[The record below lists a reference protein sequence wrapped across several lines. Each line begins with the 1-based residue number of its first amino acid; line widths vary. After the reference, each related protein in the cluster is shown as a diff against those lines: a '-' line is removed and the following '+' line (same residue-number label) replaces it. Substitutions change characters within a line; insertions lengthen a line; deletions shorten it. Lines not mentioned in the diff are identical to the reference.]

1 MLASPQAPLT
11 VRTAAVYPSLS
22 NLSIALWAFSAL
34 SRKTGESDKSSEY
47 CQFTLDIFAE
57 KGIIIVDLFVKK
69 QTRKHDRRDEIT
81 LETLDLKFIDSI
93 LEKYGSDKT
102 KIIAIMQ
109 DVQERYRYL
118 PQDALEY
125 IAKKVGMSE
134 SKLYGVATF
143 YGNFSLDAKGKY
155 VVKVCRGTACH
166 VRKSSNVLQALYD
179 ATGTSEHKPNSDDG
193 LFTLEIVSCLGACG
207 LSPVV
212 MVNDTVHAAMTP
224 EKARA
229 LVEQLRGEA

>member
-1 MLASPQAPLT
+1 M
-11 VRTAAVYPSLS
+11 
-22 NLSIALWAFSAL
+22 
-34 SRKTGESDKSSEY
+34 
-47 CQFTLDIFAE
+47 
-57 KGIIIVDLFVKK
+57 DLFVKK

-125 IAKKVGMSE
+125 IARKVGMSE

-179 ATGTSEHKPNSDDG
+179 ATGTNEHKPNSDDG